1 MIQDKNQGWKT
12 FGGALIGGA
21 IGNQFGA
28 GSGRGVATILGAII
42 GGSMAHDRKPEYRE
56 KTLHLVELM
65 IKVENGDEYMVIQDL
80 DRRMLFQP
88 QDAIRMVYLANG
100 TVRIDKQ
107 I

>member
-1 MIQDKNQGWKT
+1 
-12 FGGALIGGA
+12 
-21 IGNQFGA
+21 
-28 GSGRGVATILGAII
+28 
-42 GGSMAHDRKPEYRE
+42 
-56 KTLHLVELM
+56 M